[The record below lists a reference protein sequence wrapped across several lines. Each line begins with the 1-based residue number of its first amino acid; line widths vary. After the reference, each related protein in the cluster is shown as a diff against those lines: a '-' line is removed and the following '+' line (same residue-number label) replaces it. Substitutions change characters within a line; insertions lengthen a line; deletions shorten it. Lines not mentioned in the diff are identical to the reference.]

1 MIIIIICE
9 LILFKGDISV
19 MKKFIYLIA
28 LVISTSAIF
37 AQDEELEVKGNVLQ
51 KDQVNSLQ
59 PPMPVLDVPQSVS
72 IITVEDIKNQGF
84 RQIGDLIRYTP
95 GVNTSQGE
103 GHRDAVVFRGVRST
117 ADFYQDGVRD
127 DVQYYRSL
135 YNVEQVEILKGANAL
150 LFGRGG
156 TGGLINRVSKTA
168 KIGETFGGLDSG
180 VDTFGGADV
189 SLDGNIEVSDT
200 IAFRINFHAD
210 SLANH
215 RDMFDG
221 DRVGVNPTMRFEI
234 NPSTTLD
241 LSYEYADHERFI
253 DRGIP
258 TDDVSGGTNLPIDA
272 LNKFV
277 IGTSDLNKTTLEA
290 NILKGNLVHNYSD
303 TGKLNFSVT
312 ANDFNKMYKNLY
324 ASDYAAGIVTLDGYA
339 DVTLRETLSIS
350 LSNVNEFDR
359 GTLAVGIDILDTENN
374 NFRYNT
380 FWSTTKDDNET
391 FALTSSTARP
401 LNFNVDADGNLTYV
415 DYTSD
420 LNNKSDTDIEVTSIY
435 LTGNIDLSDQWKM
448 ILGARYDDVSISI
461 KSYGITTPSSGAN
474 EGKGALNGTN
484 VTKSRDDSTVS
495 PRFGVIYKPQDN
507 MSLYLSYS
515 ESFIPRSGEQYK
527 SFGTSGE
534 RFDPDVFE
542 NTEVGFKYDT
552 DSGLSLALSYFDM
565 EQLKAAEDGTGG
577 TETRALAIDG
587 FEITLNGDIDERN
600 AIRFGLASVDAVRN
614 TSGDKAKEVPELT
627 YSLWYTHQANDIFS
641 ISLGATYQDESIINS
656 ASGPKL
662 PDYTRLDMAM
672 AITPNDNDV
681 VRINIENL
689 GDETYYPHSHSNH
702 QVSVGESQNMRISY
716 SRRF

>member
-1 MIIIIICE
+1 
-9 LILFKGDISV
+9 

-37 AQDEELEVKGNVLQ
+37 SQDEELEVKGNVLQ

-72 IITVEDIKNQGF
+72 IITVEDIRNQGF

-168 KIGETFGGLDSG
+168 KIGQTFGGLESG
-180 VDTFGGADV
+180 VDSFGGADV

-258 TDDVSGGTNLPIDA
+258 TDDVSGGTNFPIDA

-303 TGKLNFSVT
+303 SGKLNFSVT

-324 ASDYAAGIVTLDGYA
+324 ASDYASGIVTLDGYA

-401 LNFNVDADGNLTYV
+401 LNFNVDSDGNLTYV

-461 KSYGITTPSSGAN
+461 KQYGITTPSSGAN
-474 EGKGALNGTN
+474 EGKGAVNGTN

-527 SFGTSGE
+527 TFGTSGE

-565 EQLKAAEDGTGG
+565 EQTKAAEDGTGG

-600 AIRFGLASVDAVRN
+600 AIRFGLTSVDAVRN

-627 YSLWYTHQANDIFS
+627 YSLWYTHQANDMFS
-641 ISLGATYQDESIINS
+641 ISLGATYQDESVINS
-656 ASGPKL
+656 ASGPFL
-662 PDYTRLDMAM
+662 PDYTRFDMAM
-672 AITPNDNDV
+672 SITPTENDS

-702 QVSVGESQNMRISY
+702 QVSVGESQNVRISY
-716 SRRF
+716 SRSF

>member
-1 MIIIIICE
+1 
-9 LILFKGDISV
+9 

-37 AQDEELEVKGNVLQ
+37 TQDEELEVKGNVLQ

-72 IITVEDIKNQGF
+72 IITVEDIRNQGF

-168 KIGETFGGLDSG
+168 KIGETFGGLESG
-180 VDTFGGADV
+180 VDSFGGADV
-189 SLDGNIEVSDT
+189 SLDGNIQVSDS

-258 TDDVSGGTNLPIDA
+258 TDDVSGGTNFPIDA

-303 TGKLNFSVT
+303 SGKINFSVT

-324 ASDYAAGIVTLDGYA
+324 ASDYASGIVTLDGYA

-391 FALTSSTARP
+391 FALTSTTPRP

-420 LNNKSDTDIEVTSIY
+420 LNNKSDTDIEVTSLY

-461 KSYGITTPSSGAN
+461 KQYGITTPSSGAN
-474 EGKGALNGTN
+474 EGKGAVNGTD
-484 VTKSRDDSTVS
+484 VTKSRDDSTIS

-527 SFGTSGE
+527 TFGTSGE

-565 EQLKAAEDGTGG
+565 EQTKAAEDGTGG

-587 FEITLNGDIDERN
+587 FEITLNGDIDESN

-627 YSLWYTHQANDIFS
+627 YSLWYTHQANDMFS
-641 ISLGATYQDESIINS
+641 ISFGATYQDESVINS
-656 ASGPKL
+656 ASGPFL
-662 PDYTRLDMAM
+662 PDYTRFDMAM
-672 AITPNDNDV
+672 SITPNENDS

-702 QVSVGESQNMRISY
+702 QVSVGESQNVRISY
-716 SRRF
+716 SRNF